1 MSPLIQ
7 YPLQNR
13 RINKMAIHDLRKK
26 TRASTGQRIVMD
38 PNKVRI
44 SNLEN
49 RINNQEQKLDKIIEL
64 LQNGNNLPNTN
75 E

>member
-1 MSPLIQ
+1 
-7 YPLQNR
+7 
-13 RINKMAIHDLRKK
+13 MAIHDLRKK

-44 SNLEN
+44 SNSEN
-49 RINNQEQKLDKIIEL
+49 RLNNQEQKLDKIIEL

-75 E
+75 K

>member
-1 MSPLIQ
+1 
-7 YPLQNR
+7 
-13 RINKMAIHDLRKK
+13 MAIHDLRKK

-38 PNKVRI
+38 QNKVRI

-64 LQNGNNLPNTN
+64 LQNGNNIPNAN
-75 E
+75 K

>member
-1 MSPLIQ
+1 MTT
-7 YPLQNR
+7 Y
-13 RINKMAIHDLRKK
+13 DLTKK

-38 PNKVRI
+38 PTKVRM